1 MKKQVAKSLLMAG
14 AFFCAFLTGCADKE
28 ESADSSMVSL
38 QELAVDMDSVG
49 GYSENKQTGTEGDT
63 EGTVEK
69 QGEKKNESWASE
81 GVPSGQDEGKEPESG
96 EMKFAGAKELLATF
110 PNSLEELA
118 TLEEEYPVYI
128 ILHGIQHSGEEN
140 LETFREKLE
149 AGEAAELIVVQFT
162 VEGDAILDYYDYE
175 GALMYRWQDISRDG
189 FGGTGEKYFE
199 TVYEAAWFSEEAD
212 TEGNLYLSFYGLCEG
227 DMVVELFQSDTGK
240 IVPSAPDFHDREQ
253 DGIGEQSAVV
263 DLGTAEPGSET
274 PEFSAEI
281 EICVGL
287 PLAK

>member
-38 QELAVDMDSVG
+38 QDLAVDMASVG
-49 GYSENKQTGTEGDT
+49 GNSDNKRTGTEGDT
-63 EGTVEK
+63 EGAVEK
-69 QGEKKNESWASE
+69 QGERENESWASE

-96 EMKFAGAKELLATF
+96 KMNFARAKELLATL
-110 PNSLEELA
+110 PNSLEELVV
-118 TLEEEYPVYI
+118 LEEEYPIYI
-128 ILHGIQHSGEEN
+128 ILHGIQNSGEEN
-140 LETFREKLE
+140 LEAFREKLE

-162 VEGDAILDYYDYE
+162 VEGDAILDYYGYE

-199 TVYEAAWFSEEAD
+199 TVYEAAWFSEED

-227 DMVVELFQSDTGK
+227 DMVVELFRSDTGT
-240 IVPSAPDFHDREQ
+240 E
-253 DGIGEQSAVV
+253 
-263 DLGTAEPGSET
+263 EPGYLTSLLRSKIKLCYHSHER
-274 PEFSAEI
+274 A
-281 EICVGL
+281 
-287 PLAK
+287 